1 MEATSL
7 ASGAKGKGNAVE
19 QLGEGP
25 PLNMLPACLA
35 THRAARR
42 LPVNDD
48 AVAAGSAAVLG
59 PLALPASQ
67 PRPSSLELG
76 VLGLAHQA
84 TSFGSPRA
92 TRRSASDR
100 RRSGQRGG
108 CRLRCQRN
116 RHCVTPFPG
125 ALRPDRVAGGSAL
138 GSERVGFRLVLGAC
152 QLPPSCV
159 STSA

>member
-7 ASGAKGKGNAVE
+7 ASGAKGTGKVVE

-59 PLALPASQ
+59 PLALPAS
-67 PRPSSLELG
+67 RDLG

-84 TSFGSPRA
+84 TSFGSLS
-92 TRRSASDR
+92 RRS
-100 RRSGQRGG
+100 
-108 CRLRCQRN
+108 
-116 RHCVTPFPG
+116 TI
-125 ALRPDRVAGGSAL
+125 
-138 GSERVGFRLVLGAC
+138 EI
-152 QLPPSCV
+152 
-159 STSA
+159 